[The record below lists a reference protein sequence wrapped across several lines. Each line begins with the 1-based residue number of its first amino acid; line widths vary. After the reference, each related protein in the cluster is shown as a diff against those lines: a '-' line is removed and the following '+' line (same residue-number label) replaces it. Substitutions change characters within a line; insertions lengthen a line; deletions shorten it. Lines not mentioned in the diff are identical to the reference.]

1 MPLMESQPNA
11 LSRVYARSL
20 FELVQAK
27 GGQDALEETQGELE
41 DILEI
46 ARSDAQFNEFL
57 ASRTLGAE
65 SRATS
70 IRAIFDGRCADLT
83 LRFLLLLNRKG
94 RLSHLPAIVAAFDA
108 MVQESFGRV
117 EVDVYMA
124 SPISTEVLAE
134 IKTRFQD
141 VIGKEAIVHPYS
153 DESMIGGIK
162 IRVGDTLIDGSI
174 SSQLRRL
181 KDQLSGV
188 GAARLREK
196 VAGIIEDSTEN

>member
-1 MPLMESQPNA
+1 MPLMESQPDA
-11 LSRVYARSL
+11 LARVYAQSL
-20 FELVQAK
+20 FELTQAL
-27 GGQDALEETQGELE
+27 GGQDSLEETQGELE

-46 ARSDAQFNEFL
+46 ARGDAQFNEFL
-57 ASRTLGAE
+57 ASRTLGVE

-70 IRAIFDGRCADLT
+70 IRAIFGGRCGDLT
-83 LRFLLLLNRKG
+83 LRFLLLLNHKG

-124 SPISTEVLAE
+124 SPISTDVLAQ
-134 IKTRFQD
+134 IRARFKE

-181 KDQLSGV
+181 KDQMSGA

-196 VAGIIEDSTEN
+196 VAGIIEDSTED

>member
-11 LSRVYARSL
+11 LSRVYAQSL
-20 FELVQAK
+20 FELTQAK
-27 GGQDALEETQGELE
+27 GGKEALEETQGELE

-46 ARSDAQFNEFL
+46 ARGDAQFNEFL
-57 ASRTLGAE
+57 ASRALGVE

-70 IRAIFDGRCADLT
+70 IRAIFNGRCADLT
-83 LRFLLLLNRKG
+83 LRFLLLLNEKG

-124 SPISTEVLAE
+124 TPISTDVLAE
-134 IKTRFQD
+134 IKSRFQK

-153 DESMIGGIK
+153 DESMIGGVK

-181 KDQLSGV
+181 KDQLSGL

-196 VAGIIEDSTEN
+196 VAGIIEDSTED

>member
-70 IRAIFDGRCADLT
+70 IRAIFEGRCADLT

-124 SPISTEVLAE
+124 SPISTDVLAE
-134 IKTRFQD
+134 IKTRFQE

>member
-70 IRAIFDGRCADLT
+70 IRAIFDARCTDLT

-124 SPISTEVLAE
+124 SPISTDVLAE
-134 IKTRFQD
+134 IKTRFQE

>member
-11 LSRVYARSL
+11 LARVYAKSL
-20 FELVQAK
+20 FELAHEA
-27 GGQDALEETQGELE
+27 GGQNALEETQGELE

-46 ARSDAQFNEFL
+46 ARGDAQFNEFL
-57 ASRTLGAE
+57 ASRALGVE
-65 SRATS
+65 SRAKS
-70 IRAIFDGRCADLT
+70 MRAIFSGRCSDLT
-83 LRFLLLLNRKG
+83 LRFLLLLNHKG

-124 SPISTEVLAE
+124 TPISTEVLAE
-134 IKTRFQD
+134 IKARFQD

-153 DESMIGGIK
+153 DESMIGGVK

-174 SSQLRRL
+174 SSQLRRM

-188 GAARLREK
+188 GAARLRER
-196 VAGIIEDSTEN
+196 VAGIIEDSTED